1 MAQSHGLQRALTPSI
16 LAGGNAGALVR
27 FLEPWNDAG
36 RFRSMTSGGLV
47 VVWEDAVKRVLSR
60 RKLYG
65 NQIYEMFRASGSA
78 ERVTSLSHRS
88 HQIGTF
94 GGFSW
99 RMRRFVSFRIVAL
112 AFIAAFVT
120 QVTCAYASVSFSGSL
135 PATQQLMT

>member
-27 FLEPWNDAG
+27 FLKPWNDAG

-47 VVWEDAVKRVLSR
+47 VAWEGAVKRVLSR

-78 ERVTSLSHRS
+78 KKVTNL
-88 HQIGTF
+88 
-94 GGFSW
+94 
-99 RMRRFVSFRIVAL
+99 
-112 AFIAAFVT
+112 
-120 QVTCAYASVSFSGSL
+120 
-135 PATQQLMT
+135 